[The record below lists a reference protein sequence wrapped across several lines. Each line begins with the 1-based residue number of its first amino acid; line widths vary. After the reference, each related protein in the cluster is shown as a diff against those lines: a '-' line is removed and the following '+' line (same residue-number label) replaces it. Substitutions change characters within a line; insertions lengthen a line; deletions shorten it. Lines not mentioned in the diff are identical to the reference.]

1 MKTRR
6 AWRVTEREAAKRE
19 AAESG
24 GARIPGLLAAGAGA
38 LRGRLGWAVGSVVVL
53 ALGFV
58 GVSLF
63 AGADRPGTPPDT
75 RARAYQDY
83 DACLLTD
90 ERGIVTGA
98 PAAPVW
104 EGMQAASL
112 DKRIRVTFVP
122 VMGEKSVENAR
133 PFLNG
138 LVQRDCEI
146 VVASGAPQVAAAE
159 AAVEKNPK
167 VRFVTVG
174 EAGGAAHDNLVRV
187 APGASLKDDI
197 TATVKRLAHED

>member
-6 AWRVTEREAAKRE
+6 AWRATEREAAKRE

-24 GARIPGLLAAGAGA
+24 NRVSGLLAATAGA
-38 LRGRLGWAVGSVVVL
+38 LRGRAGWALGAVLVL
-53 ALGFV
+53 ALGLVGTWLFV
-58 GVSLF
+58 GSET
-63 AGADRPGTPPDT
+63 RSTPPDT
-75 RARAYQDY
+75 RARAYEDF

-122 VMGEKSVENAR
+122 VTGEKSVENAR

-174 EAGGAAHDNLVRV
+174 GKSGAAHDNLVRV
-187 APGASLKDDI
+187 ASGASLKDDI
-197 TATVKRLAHED
+197 ASTVERLAAEG

>member
-6 AWRVTEREAAKRE
+6 AWRVAERESARRE

-24 GARIPGLLAAGAGA
+24 SARVPGLLAAGAGA
-38 LRGRLGWAVGSVVVL
+38 LRGRAGWVVGSVVVL
-53 ALGFV
+53 ALGLV
-58 GVSLF
+58 GAWLF
-63 AGADRPGTPPDT
+63 AGSDRQGTPPDT

-90 ERGIVTGA
+90 ERGIVSGA

-112 DKRIRVTFVP
+112 DRHIRVTFVP

-133 PFLNG
+133 PFVNG

-197 TATVKRLAHED
+197 AATVKRLAREE